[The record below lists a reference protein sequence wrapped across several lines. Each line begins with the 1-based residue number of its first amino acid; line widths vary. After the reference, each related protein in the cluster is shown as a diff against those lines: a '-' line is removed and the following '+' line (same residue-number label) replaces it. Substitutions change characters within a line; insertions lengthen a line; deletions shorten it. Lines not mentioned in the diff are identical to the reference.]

1 MSNPAEFLYFDGK
14 VQPWA
19 EARVHVFSP
28 LNKYGAGVF
37 EGVRGYWNAEQE
49 QLFTF
54 RMKEHLRRLELSQIA
69 MRFDTVIDAE
79 TIGEQVIEVIRANN
93 FRETVHVRAM
103 TYVDGVGEMNAAG
116 PIALTITA
124 VPRPLPKKVE
134 VGCKVQVSSWQR
146 ISDRAMPP
154 RIKANANYQN
164 ARLAVMQAT
173 HDGYDTALF
182 LNDRGKVSEGPGM
195 CFFMIK
201 DGIPVTPTVTSDI
214 LESITRDTVLQLLAE
229 RLGKQPVERDID
241 RSELIAAEELFFC
254 GTGWEI
260 TPIVNV
266 DGFTIGGGAPGPL
279 TRELQTVYF
288 DTVHGRIADYLDW
301 CRPVYAN

>member
-1 MSNPAEFLYFDGK
+1 MSNPAEFIYFDGK
-14 VQPWA
+14 IQPWE
-19 EARVHVFSP
+19 EARVHVFTP
-28 LNKYGAGVF
+28 LNKYGVGVF

-54 RMKEHLRRLELSQIA
+54 RMKEHMRRLELSQIA
-69 MRFDTVIDAE
+69 MRYDTVVDAK
-79 TIGEQVIEVIRANN
+79 TIGDQVVEVIRANN
-93 FRETVHVRAM
+93 FRETVHARAM
-103 TYVDGVGEMNAAG
+103 VYIDGLGEMDAAG
-116 PIALTITA
+116 PVALTITA
-124 VPRPLPKKVE
+124 VPRPLPKKVA

-164 ARLAVMQAT
+164 ARLAIMQAT

-195 CFFMIK
+195 CLFMLR

-214 LESITRDTVLQLLAE
+214 LESITRDTILQLLEE
-229 RLGKQPVERDID
+229 RLGKHPIEREID

-254 GTGWEI
+254 GTEWEI
-260 TPIVNV
+260 TPIINV
-266 DGFTIGGGAPGPL
+266 DGFTIGSGTPGPL
-279 TRELQTVYF
+279 TKELQTVYF
-288 DTVHGRIADYLDW
+288 DTVHSRIADYRDW
-301 CRPVYAN
+301 CRPVYSS

>member
-1 MSNPAEFLYFDGK
+1 MSNPAEFIYFDGK
-14 VQPWA
+14 IQPWE
-19 EARVHVFSP
+19 EARVHVFTP
-28 LNKYGAGVF
+28 LNKYGVGVF

-54 RMKEHLRRLELSQIA
+54 RMKEHMRRLELSQIA
-69 MRFDTVIDAE
+69 MRYDTVVDAK
-79 TIGEQVIEVIRANN
+79 TIGDQVVEVIRANN
-93 FRETVHVRAM
+93 FRETVHARAM
-103 TYVDGVGEMNAAG
+103 VYIDGLGEMDAAG
-116 PIALTITA
+116 PVALTITA
-124 VPRPLPKKVE
+124 VPRPLPKKVA

-164 ARLAVMQAT
+164 ARLAIMQAT

-195 CFFMIK
+195 CLFMLR

-214 LESITRDTVLQLLAE
+214 LESITRDTILQLLEE
-229 RLGKQPVERDID
+229 RLGKHPIEREID

-260 TPIVNV
+260 TPIINV
-266 DGFTIGGGAPGPL
+266 DGFTIGSGTPGPL
-279 TRELQTVYF
+279 TKELQTVYF
-288 DTVHGRIADYLDW
+288 DTVHSRIADYRDW
-301 CRPVYAN
+301 CRPVYSS